1 MEPYKIILLIHVLF
15 GFSALV
21 TGIVPMV
28 AKKGGKAHKFWG
40 NVYYWSMF
48 GVFVTTLGLFALRPT
63 EVRLQFF
70 LCIAVLS
77 FYMTFAGDRVLKM
90 KRSATQATGFDRAVT
105 LLAVGC
111 ALLML
116 GYAGYCAG
124 LLHNTYLAILF
135 GVFGMVLLVNAN
147 KDRLLYSGKVPSEKM
162 HWYFGHIARIT
173 GAYIATV
180 TAFCV
185 NMTRYYPEGTS
196 LYLHLIPWL
205 APGMILGI
213 GFSYYAKR
221 QREKRSMPVKYGVI
235 TGALRRV
242 LVRQEKPQIR
252 VEEVDTW
259 VE

>member
-1 MEPYKIILLIHVLF
+1 MELYKTILFVHVLL
-15 GFSALV
+15 GFSALT

-90 KRSATQATGFDRAVT
+90 KKSAAQATRLDRTVA
-105 LLAVGC
+105 LIALGC
-111 ALLML
+111 GLLML
-116 GYAGYCAG
+116 GYAGYSV
-124 LLHNTYLAILF
+124 LVLHNTYLAILF
-135 GVFGMVLLVNAN
+135 SVFGVVLFTNAN
-147 KDRLLYSGKVPSEKM
+147 ADWKLYRGKTPSEKM
-162 HWYFGHIARIT
+162 HWYFGHIGRIM

-196 LYLHLIPWL
+196 IYLQLIPWL
-205 APGMILGI
+205 APGLILGV
-213 GFSYYAKR
+213 GTSYYTKR
-221 QREKRSMPVKYGVI
+221 QREKRSMPVEYGFI
-235 TGALRRV
+235 TGGLRRV
-242 LVRQEKPQIR
+242 LVRQPKQR
-252 VEEVDTW
+252 ASAEELRA
-259 VE
+259 